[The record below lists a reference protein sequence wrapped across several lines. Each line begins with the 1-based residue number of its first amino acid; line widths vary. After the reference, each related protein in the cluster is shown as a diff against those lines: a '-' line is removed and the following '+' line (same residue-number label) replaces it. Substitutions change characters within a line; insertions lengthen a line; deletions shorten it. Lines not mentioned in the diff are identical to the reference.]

1 MQRLIRGLCCSYLCR
16 RPGLRWLDRNIYIEN
31 NAIML
36 ATRHGITSIRSV
48 INWYFISHLWCSLS
62 GVFLFLTIMIIVRN
76 VRPVSSYRS
85 HSHPLLFE
93 LGYLKEKINK
103 TAVSYEMECW
113 NRFHVANPLKHLLF
127 KTRHLFHPKSIDIFL
142 ISAPKHMLW
151 VLIRSGAPLL
161 MSALNICFNAEIG
174 KLFTWHPSLI
184 WSYGIPWS
192 FSFTSISLRK
202 HLRMAEAES
211 FDG

>member
-76 VRPVSSYRS
+76 VKPVSSYRS

-93 LGYLKEKINK
+93 LGYLKEKNK
-103 TAVSYEMECW
+103 QNCSTVWNGMLKSVSRGNSIETLSFQNQTFVSSKKY
-113 NRFHVANPLKHLLF
+113 RYFSYF
-127 KTRHLFHPKSIDIFL
+127 RTKTYVVGTH
-142 ISAPKHMLW
+142 
-151 VLIRSGAPLL
+151 
-161 MSALNICFNAEIG
+161 
-174 KLFTWHPSLI
+174 
-184 WSYGIPWS
+184 
-192 FSFTSISLRK
+192 
-202 HLRMAEAES
+202 
-211 FDG
+211 